1 MTEPA
6 LQEDTA
12 ATEEGYVLDAQFVRD
27 VVEALDRGAG
37 EEVKELVSGL
47 HAADFADL
55 LGLMGATDRRALIE
69 TMGKELDPEVLTE
82 LDEDVRDDVL
92 EYVGS
97 DLLARAVRE
106 LDSDDAVYLLEDL
119 EEGRQQEILGR
130 VPRRERA
137 AVEFALQYPE
147 NSAGRIMQR
156 QFVGVPPDW
165 TVGRVIDFMRES
177 DGLPDDFFEI
187 YVLDPGQHV
196 LGSVPVS
203 RLLRSRRPTDIEQ
216 IMNTGVT
223 CIPAAME
230 QEEAAYLFQQY
241 HLASAPVVDDD
252 RRVVGMLT
260 VDDIVDVIQEEH
272 EEDVLALGGVAAE
285 EGLSDN
291 VLTTARG
298 RLPWLMVNLMTAIL
312 ASVIIGLFEG
322 ALDRLVPLAILMPIV
337 ASMGGNAGTQTL
349 TVAVRALA
357 TRDLTA
363 ANATR
368 IVLREALVGG
378 LNGILFAV
386 VMGIVAAFWFSDH
399 PTLALIVGAA
409 MVVNLLCAGL
419 AGILVPLWLQRAGAD
434 PAVASTVF
442 VTTVTDVVGFFT
454 FLGLA
459 SWVLLG

>member
-1 MTEPA
+1 MSEPA
-6 LQEDTA
+6 AQEEKA
-12 ATEEGYVLDAQFVRD
+12 APEDGYVLAARFVRD
-27 VVEALDRGAG
+27 VVDALDRGA
-37 EEVKELVSGL
+37 EQEVRQLVADL

-55 LGLMGATDRRALIE
+55 LGLMGARDRRALIE
-69 TMGKELDPEVLTE
+69 LMGRDLDPEVLTE

-92 EYVGS
+92 DYVGS
-97 DLLARAVRE
+97 EMLARAVRE

-119 EEGRQQEILGR
+119 EADRQQEILKK
-130 VPRRERA
+130 VPSRERA
-137 AVEFALQYPE
+137 AVELALQYPE
-147 NSAGRIMQR
+147 YSAGRIMQR
-156 QFVGVPPDW
+156 KFVGVPPDW
-165 TVGRVIDFMRES
+165 TVGRVIDFMREAEA
-177 DGLPDDFFEI
+177 LPQDFFEI
-187 YVLDPGQHV
+187 YVLDPGQHP
-196 LGSVPVS
+196 LGAVPVS
-203 RLLRSRRPTDIEQ
+203 RLLRSQRPTAIEA
-216 IMNTGVT
+216 IMNTGIT
-223 CIPAAME
+223 SIPAEME

-241 HLASAPVVDDD
+241 HLTSAPVVDRD

-260 VDDIVDVIQEEH
+260 LDDIVEVIREEH
-272 EEDVLALGGVAAE
+272 EEDVLALGGVTPA

-298 RLPWLMVNLMTAIL
+298 RAPWLMVNLLTAIL
-312 ASVIIGLFEG
+312 ASVVIGFFEDE
-322 ALDRLVPLAILMPIV
+322 LERLVPLAILMPII

-363 ANATR
+363 ANAAR

-378 LNGILFAV
+378 LNGVLFAV
-386 VMGIVAAFWFSDH
+386 VMGGVAVLWFSDH
-399 PTLALIVGAA
+399 PGLALVAGAA
-409 MVVNLLCAGL
+409 MIINLLCAAL